1 MQRHHSVI
9 GFKPFLAFTGLKQC
23 QQPEKSRLPGMSG
36 YMVPIRNRKGI
47 VRRFIG

>member
-9 GFKPFLAFTGLKQC
+9 GFSFFLAFTGLKQC
-23 QQPEKSRLPGMSG
+23 QKPEKFHPPGTSG
-36 YMVPIRNRKGI
+36 DMVPIRNRKGI